1 MRGQI
6 DPGAV
11 VLTLNVSLSMS
22 GEGVFP
28 RTDQLG
34 APAYPVLSAHVHP
47 RGPPS
52 TTARRLSDVASMYIS
67 LVDETRGC
75 DLG

>member
-1 MRGQI
+1 MRRI

-34 APAYPVLSAHVHP
+34 H
-47 RGPPS
+47 
-52 TTARRLSDVASMYIS
+52 RRTL
-67 LVDETRGC
+67 C
-75 DLG
+75 